1 MLTEIAFD
9 HKQDD
14 SIKINHA
21 FREIYCK
28 VWCIANDIALFIAN
42 ARQIGLAVTV
52 ICLSFDH
59 NDDDVGGLFFANARC
74 NAV

>member
-1 MLTEIAFD
+1 MLTEVAFD

-14 SIKINHA
+14 SIKINHV

-28 VWCIANDIALFIAN
+28 VCCIANDITLFIVD
-42 ARQIGLAVTV
+42 ARQIELAVTV
-52 ICLSFDH
+52 ICLSFDN